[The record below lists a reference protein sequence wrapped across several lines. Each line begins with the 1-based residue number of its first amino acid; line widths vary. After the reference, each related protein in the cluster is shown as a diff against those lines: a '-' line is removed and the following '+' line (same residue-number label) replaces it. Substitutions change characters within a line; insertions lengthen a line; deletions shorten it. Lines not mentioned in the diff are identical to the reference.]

1 MTTQDVPAGRDTSRR
16 SALPLPEPVLTHR
29 IDYWTWVDLHATDP
43 ARGAL
48 LALRDHWRAVNADYF
63 GGAMTEPYITLTEPS
78 APAIYGQCCPVSSW
92 GSRLE
97 IRIRPSLLAGTH
109 PHMVPGNDHHP
120 GRLRFVTDVV
130 THEAIHQWQ
139 IEITGATEASYH
151 GHGKTFA
158 AKCNAIGSIL
168 GLPPVKVRNRN
179 GSRDLV
185 CAHWPH
191 NVRPPEHYLG
201 AYLGPVPDSR
211 DICSY
216 CRGTGREPT
225 PEDQKGTAQ

>member
-1 MTTQDVPAGRDTSRR
+1 MTARAVPAGRDTSRR
-16 SALPLPEPVLTHR
+16 PALPLPKPVLTHR
-29 IDYWTWVDLHATDP
+29 IDYWTWVETHATDP
-43 ARGAL
+43 ARSAL
-48 LALRDHWRAVNADYF
+48 LALRDHWRAVNAAYF
-63 GGAMTEPYITLTEPS
+63 DGAMTEPYITLTEPS

-97 IRIRPSLLAGTH
+97 IRVRPSLLDGRH
-109 PHMVPGNDHHP
+109 PRLVPGKDHHP

-139 IEITGATEASYH
+139 TEINGATEDSYH
-151 GHGKTFA
+151 GHGPTFA
-158 AKCNAIGSIL
+158 ATANRIGKSLRLTAIK
-168 GLPPVKVRNRN
+168 VKNRN

-191 NVRPPEHYLG
+191 NVRSASYYLG

-211 DICSY
+211 DICPH
-216 CRGTGREPT
+216 CHGTGRLPEP
-225 PEDQKGTAQ
+225 EAS